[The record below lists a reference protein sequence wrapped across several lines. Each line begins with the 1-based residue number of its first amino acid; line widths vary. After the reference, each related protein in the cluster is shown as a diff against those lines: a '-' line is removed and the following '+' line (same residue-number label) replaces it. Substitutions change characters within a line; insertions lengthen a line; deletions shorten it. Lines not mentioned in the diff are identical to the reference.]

1 MYQSAKIDNIFKK
14 NNSVQVKTVKK
25 LLSWYYKRGET
36 VNTNKKKK
44 TLNINM
50 PIGYSKSIH
59 AWILLLSL
67 FGSFMVASASM
78 KTFTTNNG
86 LMFLIAKQMVF
97 IIASYAGMVFF
108 AKLFKWNWIR
118 DKKKELISIAFM
130 IIFLLIPRL
139 NTSQFIRTGAYNWID
154 FKYFTIQPSEFS
166 KPFIMLLV
174 ANALGGLS
182 IYPWMKDRTIMK
194 KVSFLDRLK
203 QLCKNIRTPLIAVII
218 MIAIIAFV
226 QKDFG
231 TAMIIVLISASIF
244 FLAQHPFLT
253 QIQRVLFVLFIT
265 ILGIG
270 IFMMS
275 PAGLEF
281 LPKLGFKEFQI
292 NRIRSLYNLFDKTT
306 MYNESMQQVRG
317 LYAFARGGL
326 FGVGFG
332 KSIQKY
338 DYLPAAQT
346 DYILAILVEEL
357 GFVAFLIVTLGYVWI
372 IFTLFKYAFK
382 INYQP
387 SKLYLMGVA
396 TYFFIHYLFNV
407 GGTSAI
413 LPLTGVPLLLIS
425 SGGSSQLAVFISI
438 GIAQNLIARYEQGRK
453 KKAALQKL

>member
-1 MYQSAKIDNIFKK
+1 MKK
-14 NNSVQVKTVKK
+14 NQKK
-25 LLSWYYKRGET
+25 R
-36 VNTNKKKK
+36 
-44 TLNINM
+44 TLNFNM
-50 PIGYSKSIH
+50 PTGYSKSIH

-86 LMFLIAKQMVF
+86 LMFLIVKQILFVV
-97 IIASYAGMVFF
+97 ASYVAMVLI
-108 AKLFKWNWIR
+108 AKFFKWNWIR
-118 DKKKELISIAFM
+118 DKQKELILIAFM
-130 IIFLLIPRL
+130 IIFLFIPRL
-139 NTSQFIRTGAYNWID
+139 NTAQFIRTGAYNWID

-182 IYPWMKDRTIMK
+182 VYPWMKDRMVMK
-194 KVSFLDRLK
+194 KVNFFDRIR
-203 QLCKNIRTPLIAVII
+203 QVYKNIKIPFLGVLLMIIIIAV
-218 MIAIIAFV
+218 V

-231 TAMIIVLISASIF
+231 TAMIIVLISAVIL
-244 FLAQHPFLT
+244 FLAEHPFLT
-253 QIQRVLFVLFIT
+253 QLQRVLFVVFVVV
-265 ILGIG
+265 LGIG

-275 PAGLEF
+275 PAGIDL

-292 NRIRSLYNLFDKTT
+292 NRIRSLYNLFDKSA

-338 DYLPAAQT
+338 DYLPEAQT
-346 DYILAILVEEL
+346 DYILAIMVEEL
-357 GFVAFLIVTLGYVWI
+357 GFIAFLFVTLGYVWI
-372 IFTLFKYAFK
+372 IYTLFKYAFK

-396 TYFFIHYLFNV
+396 TYFFIHFLFNV
-407 GGTSAI
+407 GGTSAL

-425 SGGSSQLAVFISI
+425 SGGSSQMAVFISI
-438 GIAQNLIARYEQGRK
+438 GIAQNLIARYEQDRK
-453 KKAALQKL
+453 KKEALQNP

>member
-1 MYQSAKIDNIFKK
+1 
-14 NNSVQVKTVKK
+14 
-25 LLSWYYKRGET
+25 
-36 VNTNKKKK
+36 
-44 TLNINM
+44 M
-50 PIGYSKSIH
+50 PTGYSKSIH
-59 AWILLLSL
+59 AWILLLSF

-86 LMFLIAKQMVF
+86 LMLLIAKQFVF
-97 IIASYAGMVFF
+97 VIASYIAMVFF
-108 AKLFKWNWIR
+108 AKFFKWKWIR
-118 DKKKELISIAFM
+118 DKRKEIIWIVLM
-130 IIFLLIPRL
+130 IVFLLVPRL

-154 FKYFTIQPSEFS
+154 FKYFTIQPSEFA

-182 IYPWMKDRTIMK
+182 VYPWMKDRMHMK
-194 KVSFLDRLK
+194 KVGFFNRLS
-203 QLCKNIRTPLIAVII
+203 QLFRNIKVPLIGVVLMII
-218 MIAIIAFV
+218 IIVVV
-226 QKDFG
+226 QRDFG
-231 TAMIIVLISASIF
+231 TAMIIVLIAAAIL

-253 QIQRVLFVLFIT
+253 QIQRILFVLFIAA
-265 ILGIG
+265 LAMV
-270 IFMMS
+270 IFLMS
-275 PAGLEF
+275 PVGIEF
-281 LPKLGFKEFQI
+281 LPKLGLREFQI
-292 NRIRSLYNLFDKTT
+292 NRIRSLYNLFDKTA

-332 KSIQKY
+332 NSIQKY
-338 DYLPAAQT
+338 DYLPVAQT

-357 GFVAFLIVTLGYVWI
+357 GFIAFLIVTIGYVWI

-425 SGGSSQLAVFISI
+425 SGGSSQMAVFISI
-438 GIAQNLIARYEQGRK
+438 GIAQNLIARYEQSRRK
-453 KKAALQKL
+453 KEALQKL